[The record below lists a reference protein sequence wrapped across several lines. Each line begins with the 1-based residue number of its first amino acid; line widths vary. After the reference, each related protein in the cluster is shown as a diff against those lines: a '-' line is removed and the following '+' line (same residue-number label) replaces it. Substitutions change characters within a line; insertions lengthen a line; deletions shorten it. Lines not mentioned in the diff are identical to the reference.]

1 MKYVTGIAVFVTAI
15 TLAACGQEAKADETA
30 RGGIHNN
37 ADTNGTMKSKTNA
50 GGTFSMT
57 FTGTVEQA
65 TQLFG
70 SGSTQNMG
78 NAKTKTEDK

>member
-15 TLAACGQEAKADETA
+15 TLAACGQEAKAEET

-37 ADTNGTMKSKTNA
+37 ADTNGTMKSNTNA
-50 GGTFSMT
+50 GGTFSMS

-78 NAKTKTEDK
+78 NVKAKTEDK